1 MIRYPGDDQAQVVT
15 RRNSYFDR
23 PIIQVNRK
31 TSDESQVK
39 ITPWSYGH
47 FNNNITICG
56 KKLIRTWYHKL
67 EAKFFTVI
75 HEVINVKQCSKV
87 RICLRSR

>member
-15 RRNSYFDR
+15 SRNSYFDR
-23 PIIQVNRK
+23 PLIQVNRK
-31 TSDESQVK
+31 TSNESQVK

-56 KKLIRTWYHKL
+56 K
-67 EAKFFTVI
+67 
-75 HEVINVKQCSKV
+75 N
-87 RICLRSR
+87 

>member
-39 ITPWSYGH
+39 ITSWSYGH
-47 FNNNITICG
+47 FNNIITICG
-56 KKLIRTWYHKL
+56 K
-67 EAKFFTVI
+67 
-75 HEVINVKQCSKV
+75 N
-87 RICLRSR
+87 

>member
-1 MIRYPGDDQAQVVT
+1 MVT

-47 FNNNITICG
+47 FNNNTTICG
-56 KKLIRTWYHKL
+56 KNWYHKL